1 MTKSELIA
9 SIATKTGLTK
19 KTAEEVLEA
28 FIGTVSESLYKSEK
42 VQLVGFGTFEVRER
56 SERSGINPQTR
67 EKITIAATKTPA
79 FKAGSALKEAVA
91 E

>member
-28 FIGTVSESLYKSEK
+28 FIGTVSESLSKGEK

>member
-28 FIGTVSESLYKSEK
+28 FIGTVSESLSKGEK

-79 FKAGSALKEAVA
+79 FKAPSALKEAVA